1 MVNGEWL
8 RAVTIYHSPFT
19 IYLLDY
25 PQEVRDLLDDA
36 AHRAGVGALKNLVEL
51 REPDA
56 AHDFLLRLREADG
69 AAVVL
74 DADLP
79 AAVLLLV
86 LFRHFKPLQ
95 FFDLLAAQARHL
107 ERVLHVQQPVEGR
120 AHDVVR
126 VAGAE

>member
-19 IYLLDY
+19 IHLLDD
-25 PQEVRDLLDDA
+25 PQEVRDFPDDA

-86 LFRHFKPLQ
+86 LFRHFSNLWGVGS
-95 FFDLLAAQARHL
+95 
-107 ERVLHVQQPVEGR
+107 RVSG
-120 AHDVVR
+120 
-126 VAGAE
+126 AG